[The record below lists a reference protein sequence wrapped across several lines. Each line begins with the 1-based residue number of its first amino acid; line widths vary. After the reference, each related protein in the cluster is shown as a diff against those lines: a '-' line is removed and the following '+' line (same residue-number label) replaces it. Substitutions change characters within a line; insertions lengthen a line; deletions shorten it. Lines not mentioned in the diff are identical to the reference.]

1 MKFLAVALV
10 ASLATFGSAFADS
23 CDTKAIDKNGKP
35 LAGAAKTASVE
46 KCKKDAKAD
55 CEAKAIDKNGKPLA
69 GAAKTANVNKCV
81 TDAGAN

>member
-10 ASLATFGSAFADS
+10 ATLATFSSAYADT
-23 CDTKAIDKNGKP
+23 CATKAIDKNGKP
-35 LAGAAKTASVE
+35 LAGAAKTASID

-69 GAAKTANVNKCV
+69 GAAKTANVNKCL